1 MIPCRAGYGIRCRFY
16 NVARVI
22 VGVLLPPHNLA
33 ITSPGQ
39 FEMAIETHRPPSTR
53 IPTARQSDLTARAR
67 ASADAARANVDAVD
81 AQARFPSEAFAELRK
96 QRLLGIQ
103 VPQSLDGEGAS
114 IAEVADVCYI
124 LGQSCSSTA
133 LIYAMHQIKM
143 ACIVRHF
150 KNNAA
155 HEGILRRIV
164 AEQLLMAS
172 STTEGQAG
180 GNVRSSEAAVE
191 HDGAQV
197 TLERKA
203 TVISYAMEADGI
215 VTTARRAADAPGNDQ
230 VLLVLLKSDYTLEK
244 LQSWD
249 TLGMRGTHSEGFT
262 LRARAAAGQ
271 ILPEPYEKIHAQ
283 TMVPFAHLLWG
294 SVWAGIAAAAAAK
307 AQAFVRHVVRQSNGQ
322 TPPGAAHFTQAVS
335 TLRMLRGVLATSL
348 RSYEAIM
355 SDEKAIS
362 SLEFQAM
369 ITLTKVQVSELAV
382 TTVLTA
388 LRACGL
394 SGYRNDTEFTIGRLL
409 RDVLSAPIMISN
421 DRILTNL
428 ATTSLMTP
436 LPGSISG

>member
-1 MIPCRAGYGIRCRFY
+1 
-16 NVARVI
+16 
-22 VGVLLPPHNLA
+22 
-33 ITSPGQ
+33 
-39 FEMAIETHRPPSTR
+39 MAVETHRLPGVR
-53 IPTARQSDLTARAR
+53 IPSARQSDLTARAR
-67 ASADAARANVDAVD
+67 AAADVASSHAAPVDAD
-81 AQARFPSEAFAELRK
+81 ARFPGEAFAELRK

-103 VPQSLDGEGAS
+103 VPHSLDGEGAT
-114 IAEVADVCYI
+114 IAEIADVCYI
-124 LGQSCSSTA
+124 LGQACSSTA

-143 ACIVRHF
+143 GCIVRHF
-150 KNNAA
+150 KNDPV
-155 HEGILRRIV
+155 HERILRHIA

-191 HDGAQV
+191 HDGAQI

-203 TVISYAMEADGI
+203 TVISYAVEADGI
-215 VTTARRAADAPGNDQ
+215 VTTARRAADAAGNDQ
-230 VLLVLLKSDYTLEK
+230 VLLVLLKADYTLER
-244 LQSWD
+244 LQVWD

-271 ILPEPYEKIHAQ
+271 ILPEPYERIHAQ

-294 SVWAGIAAAAAAK
+294 SVWAGIAAAATAK

-322 TPPGAAHFTQAVS
+322 MPPGAAHFTQAVS
-335 TLRMLRGVLATSL
+335 TLRTLRGVLSASL

-355 SDEKAIS
+355 SDDKAIA

-382 TTVLTA
+382 TTVMTS

-436 LPGSISG
+436 LPTSISG

>member
-1 MIPCRAGYGIRCRFY
+1 
-16 NVARVI
+16 
-22 VGVLLPPHNLA
+22 
-33 ITSPGQ
+33 
-39 FEMAIETHRPPSTR
+39 MAVETHRLPGARNPG
-53 IPTARQSDLTARAR
+53 ARQSDLTARAR
-67 ASADAARANVDAVD
+67 AAADVATSHAAAVD
-81 AQARFPSEAFAELRK
+81 ADARFPGEAFAELRK

-103 VPQSLDGEGAS
+103 VPQSLGGEGAT
-114 IAEVADVCYI
+114 IAEIADVCYI
-124 LGQSCSSTA
+124 LGQACSSTG

-143 ACIVRHF
+143 GCIVRHF
-150 KNNAA
+150 KNDPV
-155 HEGILRRIV
+155 HERILRHIV

-191 HDGAQV
+191 HDGAQI

-203 TVISYAMEADGI
+203 TVISYAVEADGI

-230 VLLVLLKSDYTLEK
+230 VLLVLLKADYTLER
-244 LQSWD
+244 LQAWD

-271 ILPEPYEKIHAQ
+271 ILPEPYERIHAQ
-283 TMVPFAHLLWG
+283 AMVPFAHLLWG

-322 TPPGAAHFTQAVS
+322 LPPGAAHFTQAVS
-335 TLRMLRGVLATSL
+335 TLRTLRGVLSASL

-355 SDEKAIS
+355 SDDKAIA

-382 TTVLTA
+382 ATVLTS

-394 SGYRNDTEFTIGRLL
+394 AGYRNDTEFTIGRLL

-436 LPGSISG
+436 LPSSISG